1 MNYYI
6 QLKNKTINEKYK
18 YESYFFNHK
27 INNYDK
33 NEQTK

>member
-1 MNYYI
+1 MKFINLFRI
-6 QLKNKTINEKYK
+6 SKPNNISNDKNSK
-18 YESYFFNHK
+18 K